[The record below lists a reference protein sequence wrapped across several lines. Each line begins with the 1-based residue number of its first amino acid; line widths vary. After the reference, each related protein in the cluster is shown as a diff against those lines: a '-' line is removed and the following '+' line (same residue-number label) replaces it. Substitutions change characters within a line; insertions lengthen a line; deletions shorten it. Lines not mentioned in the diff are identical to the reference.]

1 MTPPETREERIER
14 IREEAW
20 QEAAGA
26 EERRDKIGRRK
37 EWAPG
42 ERVETRQQRI
52 ERIRAECRREAEE
65 ARERRI
71 GVHEITNTNLG
82 TRRTW

>member
-1 MTPPETREERIER
+1 MSQPETREERIKR
-14 IREEAW
+14 IRDEAW

-42 ERVETRQQRI
+42 ERVETRQQRM

-65 ARERRI
+65 DLERRI
-71 GVHEITNTNLG
+71 GVHRTTNTNIG